1 MDFEAARL
9 NMVES
14 QIRPNEVT
22 DPLIIEAMSQMPREA
37 FVPERLAGVAYVDEA
52 LAVGNG
58 RYLMEP
64 MILARLLQAAEI
76 QADDLALVIGC
87 GSGYSAAVLARL
99 AGTVVAIEATAEL
112 VDQASETLASL
123 GIDNAAVIEAPLTD
137 GYPKQAPY
145 DVILFGGA
153 VSEVP
158 RHLTDQLAD
167 GGRLVAVAA
176 KSAGLGHGVLVTRHG
191 ASVVEREIF
200 DAGTPLLPGFEPVP
214 TFQL

>member
-1 MDFEAARL
+1 MDFEAARH

-22 DPLIIEAMSQMPREA
+22 DRLIIEAMSEMPREA

-64 MILARLLQAAEI
+64 MVLARLLQAAEI
-76 QADDLALVIGC
+76 QAEDLALVIGC

-112 VDQASETLASL
+112 VNQASETLASL
-123 GIDNAAVIEAPLTD
+123 EIDNAAVIEATLTE

-145 DVILFGGA
+145 DAILFGGA

-158 RHLTDQLAD
+158 RPLTDQLAD
-167 GGRLVAVAA
+167 GGRLVAVVA
-176 KSAGLGHGVLVTRHG
+176 KSTGLGRGVLVTRHG
-191 ASVVEREIF
+191 ASVVERDIF

-214 TFQL
+214 AFQL

>member
-22 DPLIIEAMSQMPREA
+22 DPLIIEAMSEMPREA

-64 MILARLLQAAEI
+64 MVLARLLQAAEI
-76 QADDLALVIGC
+76 QAEDLALVIGC

-99 AGTVVAIEATAEL
+99 AGTVVAIEATAAL
-112 VDQASETLASL
+112 VNQASETLASL
-123 GIDNAAVIEAPLTD
+123 EIDNAAVIEAPLTD

-176 KSAGLGHGVLVTRHG
+176 KSTGLGRGVLVTRHG